1 MENNYFVIAAVVA
14 LMLFL
19 IYKEFRRANR
29 ARLVLRLLAV
39 FCAVAALPFLYFPIK
54 YHTSK
59 NKEKGELH
67 LLTAG
72 ADVTALK
79 GDVYYTTDS
88 SVLVTSRLRNLS
100 YIPDLA
106 YYLQRHEDV
115 QRISIYGY
123 GVEPEDLKILKNYNS
138 EFHAAT
144 MPAGIVSCTWPREL
158 KQTELLQVEGRYH
171 NTTGKKLKIILE
183 GLGTKFDSVTIA
195 ANATQLF
202 LLKTQPRQ
210 LGRAVYQLTV
220 LSGEDTL
227 QKEQI
232 PFLVNPSPKIKLLV
246 LSSFPD
252 FEYKFL
258 KNWLFEHQYQVVFRT
273 RVSKDKFST
282 DQLNTPG
289 FSAENINAGLL
300 AKFDGVIADDEE
312 LAAMDPAAAAGLRSA
327 INQGL
332 GLLVRMND
340 VKTLSPP
347 ARQFK
352 LYSAADSTAKF
363 FTPVINGQVSKLKQ
377 LPAGSDLFV
386 RPDATAQVL
395 VKDQNGKVLVSREL
409 MGNGKITGTVIAAT
423 YHWILNGDR
432 ADYSAFWSAVI
443 SNTIRKEE
451 KSSSWRTIPAF
462 PVKGEETQFVYQSAT
477 AALPNIS
484 IAGQPLVALKN
495 STIPTELKSIFWPQ
509 QVGWNEIKISG
520 NPVEYLFVSVRNEWK
535 ELKQYQTLMENKAYF
550 KKQEAEKEND
560 QLLTEIL
567 EKQVSKWWFFAL
579 FLLSAA
585 FLWFE
590 TKLL

>member
-14 LMLFL
+14 LMVFL
-19 IYKEFRRANR
+19 LYKEFRRANR

-39 FCAVAALPFLYFPIK
+39 FCAVAALSFLYFPLK

-88 SVLVTSRLRNLS
+88 SVLVNSRLRKLI

-106 YYLQRHEDV
+106 YYLQQHQDV

-123 GVEPEDLKILKNYNS
+123 GLEPEDLKILNNYNS
-138 EFHAAT
+138 EFHAAL

-183 GLGTKFDSVTIA
+183 GLGTKLDSVTIA

-220 LSGEDTL
+220 LSGTDTL

-232 PFLVNPSPKIKLLV
+232 AFLVNPSPKIKLLV

-282 DQLNTPG
+282 DQLNAPG
-289 FSAENINAGLL
+289 LSAENINSGLL

-340 VKTLSPP
+340 VKTLSSP

-363 FTPVINGQVSKLKQ
+363 FTPVLNGQVSMLKK
-377 LPAGSDLFV
+377 LPAGSELFIQ
-386 RPDATAQVL
+386 PDATGQVL
-395 VKDQNGKVLVSREL
+395 VKDQNGKVLLSRKL
-409 MGNGKITGTVIAAT
+409 TGNGKITGTVIAAT
-423 YHWILNGDR
+423 YHWILDGNP

-443 SNTIRKEE
+443 SNTIRKDE
-451 KSSSWRTIPAF
+451 KGSSWRTLPAF
-462 PVKGEETQFVYQSAT
+462 PVKGDETQFVYQSAT
-477 AALPNIS
+477 TALPNIS
-484 IAGQPLVALKN
+484 IAGQRINALKN
-495 STIPTELKSIFWPQ
+495 PNIPTQLKSVFWPQ

-520 NPVEYLFVSVRNEWK
+520 RPTEYLFVSGKSEWNG
-535 ELKQYQTLMENKAYF
+535 LKQYQNLMENKAYF
-550 KKQEAEKEND
+550 KNQASKTDND
-560 QLLTEIL
+560 QLLTETI

-579 FLLSAA
+579 FLLAA
-585 FLWFE
+585 GFMWFE

>member
-1 MENNYFVIAAVVA
+1 
-14 LMLFL
+14 
-19 IYKEFRRANR
+19 
-29 ARLVLRLLAV
+29 
-39 FCAVAALPFLYFPIK
+39 
-54 YHTSK
+54 
-59 NKEKGELH
+59 
-67 LLTAG
+67 
-72 ADVTALK
+72 
-79 GDVYYTTDS
+79 
-88 SVLVTSRLRNLS
+88 
-100 YIPDLA
+100 
-106 YYLQRHEDV
+106 
-115 QRISIYGY
+115 
-123 GVEPEDLKILKNYNS
+123 
-138 EFHAAT
+138 
-144 MPAGIVSCTWPREL
+144 
-158 KQTELLQVEGRYH
+158 
-171 NTTGKKLKIILE
+171 
-183 GLGTKFDSVTIA
+183 
-195 ANATQLF
+195 
-202 LLKTQPRQ
+202 
-210 LGRAVYQLTV
+210 
-220 LSGEDTL
+220 
-227 QKEQI
+227 
-232 PFLVNPSPKIKLLV
+232 
-246 LSSFPD
+246 
-252 FEYKFL
+252 
-258 KNWLFEHQYQVVFRT
+258 
-273 RVSKDKFST
+273 
-282 DQLNTPG
+282 
-289 FSAENINAGLL
+289 
-300 AKFDGVIADDEE
+300 
-312 LAAMDPAAAAGLRSA
+312 
-327 INQGL
+327 
-332 GLLVRMND
+332 MND

-363 FTPVINGQVSKLKQ
+363 FTPVINVQVSKLKQ